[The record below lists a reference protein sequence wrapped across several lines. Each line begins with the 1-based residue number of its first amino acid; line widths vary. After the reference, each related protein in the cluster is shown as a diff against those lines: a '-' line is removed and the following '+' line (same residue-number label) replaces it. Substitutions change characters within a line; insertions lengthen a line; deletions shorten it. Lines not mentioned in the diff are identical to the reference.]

1 MTNNEIEQYL
11 KEREYVVNPQ
21 EFTMDVFNTSP
32 QIIDSNYVHST
43 GLMTIITPEKSFTFR
58 WKLKKY

>member
-11 KEREYVVNPQ
+11 KERKYIVNPH

-32 QIIDSNYVHST
+32 QIIDSHYVHST